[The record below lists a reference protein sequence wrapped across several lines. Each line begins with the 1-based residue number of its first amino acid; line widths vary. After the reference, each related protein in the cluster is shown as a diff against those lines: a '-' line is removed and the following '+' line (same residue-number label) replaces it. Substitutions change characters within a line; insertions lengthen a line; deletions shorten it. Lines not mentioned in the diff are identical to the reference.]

1 MMTGRNLQI
10 TYDNGRP
17 LAAYLGLP
25 RPTGTRS
32 ARSEEIGEGLVVDF
46 DSDGTALG
54 LEIVNPE
61 IVTGSQINSVLAS
74 LGLPEMTKQELSPLP
89 AA

>member
-1 MMTGRNLQI
+1 MIGRNLQI

-17 LAAYLGLP
+17 LAAYLGFP
-25 RPTGTRS
+25 RPSGAR
-32 ARSEEIGEGLVVDF
+32 AVRSEELGEGLVVDF
-46 DSDGTALG
+46 DGEGSPLG

-61 IVTGSQINSVLAS
+61 IVTGPEINGVLSS
-74 LGLPEMTKQELSPLP
+74 LGVPEMTKQELSPLP

>member
-1 MMTGRNLQI
+1 MMGRSLQI

-17 LAAYLGLP
+17 LAAYLGFN
-25 RPTGTRS
+25 RPSG
-32 ARSEEIGEGLVVDF
+32 AHAVRSEELGEGLVVDF
-46 DSDGTALG
+46 DREGAALG

-61 IVTGSQINSVLAS
+61 IVTGPQINAVLAS
-74 LGLPEMTKQELSPLP
+74 LGLAEMTKQELSPLP

>member
-1 MMTGRNLQI
+1 MMGRSLQI

-17 LAAYLGLP
+17 LVAYLGFS
-25 RPTGTRS
+25 RPVDTRS
-32 ARSEEIGEGLVVDF
+32 ATSKELGDGLVVDF
-46 DSDGTALG
+46 DSEGTPLG
-54 LEIVNPE
+54 LEIINPE
-61 IVTGSQINSVLAS
+61 IVTGGQINAVLAS

>member
-1 MMTGRNLQI
+1 MTGRNLQI

-17 LAAYLGLP
+17 LAAYLGFSCP
-25 RPTGTRS
+25 SG
-32 ARSEEIGEGLVVDF
+32 AKAVRSEELGEGLVVDF
-46 DSDGTALG
+46 DSEGEVLG

-61 IVTGSQINSVLAS
+61 IVTGEEINAVLKT
-74 LGLPEMTKQELSPLP
+74 LGIPALSPKELRPFP

>member
-1 MMTGRNLQI
+1 MKGRTLQI

-17 LAAYLGLP
+17 LVAYLGFP
-25 RPTGTRS
+25 HPIGVRS
-32 ARSEEIGEGLVVDF
+32 ASTREAGDGLVVDF
-46 DSDGTALG
+46 DADGMPLG

-61 IVTGSQINSVLAS
+61 IVTGEQINAVLET
-74 LGLPEMTKQELSPLP
+74 LGIPMLSPKELRLFP